1 MSTENEAVC
10 TEPNC
15 VVCTPPK
22 PIEEF
27 VPPRKCLR
35 CDGRGWVSVAVGYD
49 WRNEKCPDCKGSGER
64 VGNA

>member
-1 MSTENEAVC
+1 MSDSERLSDIWASQNRDRTED
-10 TEPNC
+10 
-15 VVCTPPK
+15 K
-22 PIEEF
+22 PA
-27 VPPRKCLR
+27 PRKCLR